1 MTNEPLTSPTSDTFR
16 DEYGPDLVGNWD
28 TIADWATRQASEG
41 TFFVTLLNQHGVD
54 TVLDAATGTGYHA
67 WSLST
72 YGFAVTASDGAPE
85 MVRRCRENLAA
96 RSIDIPVTE
105 ADWRELSTQVPGTY
119 DAVLCLGNSF
129 CHLFAEQDRRRTLEQ
144 FAAVL
149 NPGGVLV
156 MDTRNYDGM
165 LANGFTEQRQSY
177 CCGGDNVV
185 ITAPTITEDL
195 VQIHYT
201 FPDRTV
207 LSVQQAP
214 TRHATLVHA
223 LENAGFDHLTSY
235 GDLAE
240 DYDPLEVEF
249 VIHVARKR

>member
-1 MTNEPLTSPTSDTFR
+1 MAHEPLTDPTSDTFR

-28 TIADWATRQASEG
+28 TIADWGTRQASEG
-41 TFFVTLLNQHGVD
+41 TFFVTLLNAHGVD
-54 TVLDAATGTGYHA
+54 TVLDAAAGTGYHA

-72 YGFAVTASDGAPE
+72 YGFRVAASDGAPT
-85 MVRRCRENLAA
+85 MVRRCRENLIA
-96 RSIDIPVTE
+96 RSVDIPVIE
-105 ADWRELSTQVPGTY
+105 ADWRELSTRVPGTF

-129 CHLFAEQDRRRTLEQ
+129 CHLFTEEDRQRTLEQ

-149 NPGGVLV
+149 NPDGLLV

-165 LANGFTEQRQSY
+165 LANGFTEQQQSY

-195 VQIHYT
+195 VRIHYT

-207 LSVQQAP
+207 LSVRQAP
-214 TRHATLVHA
+214 TRHDELVRA
-223 LENAGFDHLTSY
+223 LDDAGFDHLTSY

-240 DYDPLEVEF
+240 DYDPLGVEF
-249 VIHVARKR
+249 VVHVARKR